1 MQGQG
6 YLIIPETEIQLIHR
20 TLWVRI
26 SQEIVHLHTTE
37 QEHRNMREQGCRHIL
52 EIDHPTMQGTL

>member
-20 TLWVRI
+20 TLWVWI
-26 SQEIVHLHTTE
+26 ST
-37 QEHRNMREQGCRHIL
+37 RNRASAYNRTRTSQYARTKGVGIY
-52 EIDHPTMQGTL
+52 